1 MVRKYYCW
9 QVAPLQS
16 LVSLIS
22 ALAIECFFRLLS
34 PTIFGNIT
42 DQTEK
47 LGDSFLSIDISKS
60 KEEERCIANA
70 S

>member
-1 MVRKYYCW
+1 MKKVVVLVDGQNVYYS
-9 QVAPLQS
+9 LQQ
-16 LVSLIS
+16 L
-22 ALAIECFFRLLS
+22 RL
-34 PTIFGNIT
+34 